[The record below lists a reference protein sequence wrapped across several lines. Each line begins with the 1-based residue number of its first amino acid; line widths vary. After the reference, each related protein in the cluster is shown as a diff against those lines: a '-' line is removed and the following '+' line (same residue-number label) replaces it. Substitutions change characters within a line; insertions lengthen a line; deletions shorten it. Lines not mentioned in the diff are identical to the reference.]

1 MNPIARAFELAV
13 GLPADFCTTCRGPNP
28 NAPFVIDLEE
38 GQELSTCEAC
48 GRTTDP
54 HGNCLERAR
63 ADDYI
68 EIIEIELEP
77 PEDP

>member
-1 MNPIARAFELAV
+1 MNPIARAFERAV
-13 GLPADFCTTCRGPNP
+13 GLPADFCTTCCGPTSD
-28 NAPFVIDLEE
+28 APLVIDLEE

-54 HGNCLERAR
+54 HGNCLERSAS
-63 ADDYI
+63 DDCI